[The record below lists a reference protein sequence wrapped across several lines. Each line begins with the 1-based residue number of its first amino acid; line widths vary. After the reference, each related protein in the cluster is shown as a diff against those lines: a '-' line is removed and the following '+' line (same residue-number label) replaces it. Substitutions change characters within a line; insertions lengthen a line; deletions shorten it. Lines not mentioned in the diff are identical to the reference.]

1 MATTLLNKYIII
13 WMTTLYEQFSIVAY
27 KQNFLSMTL
36 GDERVL
42 FLLKNE
48 MCFISFTDN
57 EAAPVADFTS

>member
-1 MATTLLNKYIII
+1 
-13 WMTTLYEQFSIVAY
+13 MTTLYEQFSIIAY
-27 KQNFLSMTL
+27 TQNVFSMTL

-48 MCFISFTDN
+48 MCFIGFTDH